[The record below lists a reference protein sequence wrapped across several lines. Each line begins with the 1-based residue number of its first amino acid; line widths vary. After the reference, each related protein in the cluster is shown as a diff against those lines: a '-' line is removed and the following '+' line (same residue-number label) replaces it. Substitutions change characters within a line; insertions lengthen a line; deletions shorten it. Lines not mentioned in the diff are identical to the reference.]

1 LRGWGESGM
10 KIVSGIMGYKFFD
23 PLLRPTCSSKSSL
36 ALKKGK
42 YNAVFPKEEPDT
54 RYRFKV
60 D

>member
-1 LRGWGESGM
+1 
-10 KIVSGIMGYKFFD
+10 MGYKFFD